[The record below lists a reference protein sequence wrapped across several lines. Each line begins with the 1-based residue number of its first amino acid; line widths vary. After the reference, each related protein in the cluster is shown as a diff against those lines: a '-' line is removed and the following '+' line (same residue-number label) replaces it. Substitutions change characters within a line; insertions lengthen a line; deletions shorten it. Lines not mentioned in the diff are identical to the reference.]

1 MRGSIWYVA
10 VAVLLAACQ
19 DREEGTPSG
28 PSLELIPGSAV
39 VGVSEGIYAP
49 PQVKPGQ
56 QFQLS
61 FTLRNTGSLPGRY
74 AEVALAI
81 LRPDGAHLYDAGHWS
96 SIAVFAGGTWSGNV
110 VTSLSAGLPPG
121 TYRAVVRGRAAGG
134 NWFDFPTQGA
144 SNPLY
149 FTVTAGAAFA
159 AVISSVNVYPS
170 SVVPGVRPRITA
182 LIRNTST
189 SDTPWQGHATFII
202 RASIRRSGTLVKQQE
217 WTSQPFAYNQS
228 RTGFEVR
235 ADFKT
240 STPGVYEVEYRVL
253 TGDAAHLLAVR
264 RERFS
269 VESAVPQA
277 VCTPPNEGLH
287 DVSYRSFSRAP
298 YGFRGATPWLVAMH
312 DAAHPGAESRIEI
325 DFIRLWGRVSSV
337 DRVISSNEYEDGRF
351 GGELLLRDSTLG
363 ATGEGL
369 PGTIVDG
376 VLVIRPS
383 DRKDR
388 VWHPYLD
395 LLPRADISG
404 YTEVRLEIRYR
415 ITGPALLQA
424 GLDYWKYVDGTS
436 GHVVADKRRL
446 EEAAVTDWKCT
457 SGAWQTARLER
468 STEATSL
475 SVVPAQ
481 AGQTVRAGVPL
492 RATFSIRNFDDDSIH
507 LRQIG
512 VEVRRV
518 VTRDPYCDWKVS
530 PLQPAFPWRATSL
543 ALAPGATFTHSS
555 EWTPTTPGTYCLT
568 VVEKRR
574 DTPDWLYQKVL
585 YAPARYRLVVA
596 P

>member
-10 VAVLLAACQ
+10 AGLLLAACQ
-19 DREEGTPSG
+19 DREEETPSG
-28 PSLELIPGSAV
+28 PNLEFVPSSAV
-39 VGVSEGIYAP
+39 VSVSEGIFAP

-56 QFQLS
+56 QFQLG
-61 FTLRNTGSLPGRY
+61 FTLRNIGSLPGQY

-81 LRPDGAHLYDAGHWS
+81 LRPDGAHLYDAGHWTN
-96 SIAVFAGGTWSGNV
+96 IAVSVGGTWNGNV

-121 TYRAVVRGRAAGG
+121 MYRAVVRGRVPGG
-134 NWFDFPTQGA
+134 NWFEFPAQGA

-149 FTVTAGAAFA
+149 FTVTNGGAFA
-159 AVISSVNVYPS
+159 AVISGINVYPS
-170 SVVPGVRPRITA
+170 SVAPGMRPRITA
-182 LIRNTST
+182 VIRNTAT
-189 SDTPWQGHATFII
+189 ADTPWQGHATFII
-202 RASIRRSGTLVKQQE
+202 RAVVRRSGTLVKQQE
-217 WTSQPFAYNQS
+217 WTSQAFAYSQS
-228 RTGFEVR
+228 REGFEVG
-235 ADFKT
+235 ANFNT

-253 TGDAAHLLAVR
+253 TGDAAHLLALR
-264 RERFS
+264 RESFW
-269 VESAVPQA
+269 VESAVAQA
-277 VCTPPNEGLH
+277 ACTPPREAVH
-287 DVSYRSFSRAP
+287 DVSYRSFAKAP
-298 YGFRGATPWLVAMH
+298 YGFRGATPWLVALH

-325 DFIRLWGRVSSV
+325 DFIRLWGRASGV

-395 LLPRADISG
+395 LLPRADISR

-415 ITGPALLQA
+415 ITGPVLLQA

-436 GHVVADKRRL
+436 NHAILDRRRL

-468 STEATSL
+468 STEATSI
-475 SVVPAQ
+475 SVAPAQ
-481 AGQTVRAGVPL
+481 AGQAMRVGVPL
-492 RATFSIRNFDDDSIH
+492 RATFSMRNFDDDSIH
-507 LRQIG
+507 LRQVGI
-512 VEVRRV
+512 EARRV
-518 VTRDPYCDWKVS
+518 VTKDPYCDWKVS
-530 PLQPAFPWRATSL
+530 PRQPAFPWRATRL
-543 ALAPGATFTHSS
+543 ALAPSATFTHSS
-555 EWTPTTPGTYCLT
+555 VWTPDTAGTYCLT

-574 DTPDWLYQKVL
+574 DTPESLYQKVF
-585 YAPARYRLVVA
+585 YAPVQYRFTVA